1 VVAGSKASQ
10 RGLQFKRCGRARPA
24 AVLSLALLTAACG
37 FGSPSARST
46 PPPHRSPSPVAS
58 HSPSPATASSYW
70 VLATLGL
77 RLHNAPDPAAPVV
90 TVLRPGAQLDVSAT
104 QVVGGTRWLHVHAHS
119 SPDIDGWVVGDPT
132 LLTDIPMQQHEDATL
147 GYSLLFP
154 AAWNFRSGDKIGVFS
169 SADASQVL
177 TVETGAALDQL
188 PPVPTS
194 PGVLD
199 HQEGPLDVY
208 GQSPLLSY
216 YRLTKGGWEMD
227 LSFLW
232 AAGRAY
238 GFVYKAPSA
247 DAAILKVIL
256 SSVIIR

>member
-1 VVAGSKASQ
+1 
-10 RGLQFKRCGRARPA
+10 
-24 AVLSLALLTAACG
+24 
-37 FGSPSARST
+37 
-46 PPPHRSPSPVAS
+46 
-58 HSPSPATASSYW
+58 

-77 RLHNAPDPAAPVV
+77 RLHQAPDPAATVV

-104 QVVGGTRWLHVHAHS
+104 QVINGTRWLHVHAHG

-132 LLTDIPMQQHEDATL
+132 LLTDIPMQQHEDTTL

-154 AAWNFRSGDKIGVFS
+154 AAWNFRSGDKIGIFS
-169 SADASQVL
+169 SADATQVL
-177 TVETGAALDQL
+177 TVETAGAVNQL
-188 PPVPTS
+188 PTMPTAA
-194 PGVLD
+194 GTLD

-216 YRLTKGGWEMD
+216 YRLGAGGWEMD

-232 AAGRAY
+232 ASGRAF
-238 GFVYKAPSA
+238 GFVYRAPTS

>member
-1 VVAGSKASQ
+1 VA
-10 RGLQFKRCGRARPA
+10 
-24 AVLSLALLTAACG
+24 ALMTGACG
-37 FGSPSARST
+37 FGSPAAKAT
-46 PPPHRSPSPVAS
+46 PTPHRTPNPVAS
-58 HSPSPATASSYW
+58 ASASPATASSYW

-77 RLHNAPDPAAPVV
+77 RLHQAPDPAAAVV
-90 TVLRPGAQLDVSAT
+90 TVLRPGAQLDVSAS
-104 QVVGGTRWLHVHAHS
+104 QVVSGTRWLHVHAHS
-119 SPDIDGWVVGDPT
+119 SPDIDGWVVDDPT

-154 AAWNFRSGDKIGVFS
+154 ASWSFRSGDNIGVFS
-169 SADASQVL
+169 SADAAQVL
-177 TVETGAALDQL
+177 TVETAGAVSGL
-188 PPVPTS
+188 PPVPTA
-194 PGVLD
+194 PGQLD

-216 YRLTKGGWEMD
+216 YKLNAGGWEMD

-232 AAGRAY
+232 SAGRAY
-238 GFVYKAPSA
+238 GFVYRAPTS

>member
-1 VVAGSKASQ
+1 MVALVTGACGLGS
-10 RGLQFKRCGRARPA
+10 PA
-24 AVLSLALLTAACG
+24 ART
-37 FGSPSARST
+37 T
-46 PPPHRSPSPVAS
+46 PIPHRSPSPVLSAS
-58 HSPSPATASSYW
+58 ASPATASAYW

-77 RLHNAPDPAAPVV
+77 RLHQAPDPAATVV
-90 TVLRPGAQLDVSAT
+90 TVLRPGAQLDVTAT
-104 QVVGGTRWLHVHAHS
+104 QVIGGTRWLHVHAHS

-154 AAWNFRSGDKIGVFS
+154 TAWSFRAGDKIGVFS

-177 TVETGAALDQL
+177 TVETAGALDQL
-188 PPVPTS
+188 PPVPTA
-194 PGVLD
+194 PGTLD

-216 YRLTKGGWEMD
+216 YKLNAGGWEMD
-227 LSFLW
+227 LGFLW
-232 AAGRAY
+232 TAGRAY
-238 GFVYKAPSA
+238 GFVYRAPTS